1 MYYVLCMHV
10 CTMCACIM
18 HVQYRQV
25 PTPKPVGHSFG
36 RPPSWE
42 IPSETTDTIST
53 CKARNLP
60 FGICVHEYMACDL
73 KALDEKSLHCPG
85 RTPTPKW
92 SAASTSY
99 ARYTS
104 YIQDCTVQ
112 YRTGLRTANMRRK
125 TLSSWVPTKDF
136 REEHVTFLRWILTVI
151 FSSFGL
157 TFFADAVVA
166 C

>member
-25 PTPKPVGHSFG
+25 PTSKPVGHSFG

-104 YIQDCTVQ
+104 YIQDCTVSHWTPYSQ
-112 YRTGLRTANMRRK
+112 HEKENFIFLGTDKGFSRGACDFSQVDPYRNL
-125 TLSSWVPTKDF
+125 L
-136 REEHVTFLRWILTVI
+136 FLRID
-151 FSSFGL
+151 
-157 TFFADAVVA
+157 FF